1 MRPMKIGTC
10 NTKPAQCCPQHPS
23 RSMQGAHATEGQY
36 DPSTNIQCLCYP
48 TRGETKTITTCVI
61 TKVPMPH
68 GCSVHVPVIGSVT
81 QALSSNVFVIL
92 QEGERT
98 KTITTCV
105 ITKLPMHHRCRVHMP
120 VTGSVTQA
128 LTTTVFVIPCKTITT
143 RVITK
148 VPRHQRC
155 RVHMPVTGSVT
166 QALLSNVFVIPL
178 KDEPKTITTR
188 VITNVPR
195 HQRYRVHMPVT
206 GNVIQALTSYVIV
219 KNTPVTAKTKRTSDQ
234 ERWHCP
240 APHEKASPASCN
252 IPQAALKELNLHMQA
267 APHNAAPRAES
278 LCSLLMTRFVTT
290 ARPEILSCRQWGRE
304 SGTAVCESCEGT
316 RTSKTCE
323 QRQRRGGR
331 QT

>member
-1 MRPMKIGTC
+1 M
-10 NTKPAQCCPQHPS
+10 S
-23 RSMQGAHATEGQY
+23 
-36 DPSTNIQCLCYP
+36 L
-48 TRGETKTITTCVI
+48 
-61 TKVPMPH
+61 
-68 GCSVHVPVIGSVT
+68 
-81 QALSSNVFVIL
+81 LSYKKK
-92 QEGERT
+92 RT

-128 LTTTVFVIPCKTITT
+128 LTITVFVISCKTITT

-166 QALLSNVFVIPL
+166 QTLLSNVFVIPL

-206 GNVIQALTSYVIV
+206 GNAIQALTSYVIV

-240 APHEKASPASCN
+240 APHEKASPASCI

-290 ARPEILSCRQWGRE
+290 ARPETLSCRQWGRE

-331 QT
+331 LAWARPLRRSRVPGHNAPKDTTSPQRRWMQSQRQHAITCPPASTELCPAGESAPGSQ